1 MYEIDKKMIMT
12 AIIVLLCILF
22 SLYASSVAVS
32 TAKAFHQEDI
42 IDDIDIQGTFE
53 KFKRSEQI
61 DEDWDF
67 VQYSERPFVKNKPK
81 QPIKLEINE
90 TNNRTDKKAS

>member
-1 MYEIDKKMIMT
+1 MT

-22 SLYASSVAVS
+22 SLYASAVAIS

-42 IDDIDIQGTFE
+42 LDDIDIENTFQE
-53 KFKRSEQI
+53 PFEGFRRTE

-67 VQYSERPFVKNKPK
+67 VQYSERPFVKNKQPNK
-81 QPIKLEINE
+81 PIKLEINE
-90 TNNRTDKKAS
+90 TDNRTDRQAS

>member
-1 MYEIDKKMIMT
+1 MT
-12 AIIVLLCILF
+12 AIILILCILF
-22 SLYASSVAVS
+22 SLYASSVAIK

-42 IDDIDIQGTFE
+42 LDDIDIQNTFE
-53 KFKRSEQI
+53 GFRRTE

-81 QPIKLEINE
+81 TIKLEINE
-90 TNNRTDKKAS
+90 TDNRIDTSATGEVAKGK

>member
-1 MYEIDKKMIMT
+1 MT

-22 SLYASSVAVS
+22 SLYASSVAIS

-42 IDDIDIQGTFE
+42 LDDIDIENTFQE
-53 KFKRSEQI
+53 PFEGFRRTE

-67 VQYSERPFVKNKPK
+67 VQYSERPFVKNKPNK
-81 QPIKLEINE
+81 PIKLEINE
-90 TNNRTDKKAS
+90 TDNRTDRQAS